1 MTPLVRFLAVALFA
15 AFFGLRASASTEAI
29 IAQARAYLGPEA
41 VLNAITSIH
50 YTGVLESEEAVKD
63 KAGKVTMQPFKATIE
78 IIFQKPYCQRV
89 MLVSYKGTE
98 ITALDDYEAWRR
110 FQEAGGSARWS
121 LTLLNKDQIKS
132 QRASTWENL
141 AFFRGIERRGGHVE
155 DLGSVTIEGH
165 ACEKLAFVHEPGLTF
180 YRYFDLTTGQ
190 LLLTELENGDRIRE
204 EGEVMIN
211 GVRFPRKLINIIKD
225 RTTGKNNTATI
236 TLDKITL
243 NEAFPDSLFAVPE
256 LSTQ

>member
-1 MTPLVRFLAVALFA
+1 MTSFVRFLAVALFA
-15 AFFGLRASASTEAI
+15 AFAGVRAPAATDAI
-29 IAQARAYLGPEA
+29 IAKARAYLGPEA

-63 KAGKVTMQPFKATIE
+63 KDGKITTRPFKATIE

-110 FQEAGGSARWS
+110 FQEADKTARWS

-141 AFFRGIERRGGHVE
+141 AFFQGIERRGGHV
-155 DLGSVTIEGH
+155 DDRGPVTIDGH
-165 ACEKLAFVHEPGLTF
+165 SCEKLAFVHEPGLTF
-180 YRYFDLTTGQ
+180 YRYFDLGTGQ

-204 EGEVMIN
+204 EGEVMVN
-211 GVRFPRKLINIIKD
+211 GVRFPKKLINIIRN
-225 RTTGKNNTATI
+225 RTTGKENTATI

-243 NEAFPDSLFAVPE
+243 NETFPDSLFAVPA
-256 LSTQ
+256 LSSK